1 MKRTGGLIGTRAAGR
16 YPRRQR
22 EEVAH
27 FLGLGSDMIG
37 IEVFST
43 R

>member
-1 MKRTGGLIGTRAAGR
+1 MWNEPAAGIGTKAAGR

-22 EEVAH
+22 EEVA
-27 FLGLGSDMIG
+27 LPGLGSDKVG
-37 IEVFST
+37 IEVFNV

>member
-1 MKRTGGLIGTRAAGR
+1 MWNEPAAGIGTKAAGR

-27 FLGLGSDMIG
+27 FLG
-37 IEVFST
+37 
-43 R
+43 